1 MRTELLNYIKATKF
15 TNFQATDE
23 LPFNNSGME
32 MYIKNPKRIYVD
44 ADQTARE
51 VFIPVLNS
59 NIDAEVTT
67 VRVFFSNDSKKL
79 PSDYN
84 QVTSFLLT
92 AKDQVNGPEYFRREV
107 DLTTEQIQDLLVTT
121 VEYRFT
127 KLI

>member
-1 MRTELLNYIKATKF
+1 MRTELLDYIKARKF
-15 TNFQATDE
+15 TNFTATEE

-51 VFIPVLNS
+51 VFLPVLNS

-79 PSDYN
+79 PNDYN
-84 QVTSFLLT
+84 TVTDFLLS
-92 AKDQVNGPEYFRREV
+92 AKNLINSPEHFRREV
-107 DLTTEQIQDLLVTT
+107 DMTTEQIQDLIVTT
-121 VEYRFT
+121 VEYRFP